1 MSRRYESG
9 CGETLIKWVIGLIV
23 LIFIASSW
31 WDRWHPTRTTRPLD
45 LITLWYLTIIF
56 VIAPA
61 AILVFA
67 LFYVGFLRLIRT
79 RGGQLNSQQPIQP
92 SPEELERQKKEA
104 ERLRQ
109 LEENKARAEWER
121 YHRFRRMEE
130 VDEMTGLQF
139 EEFAARL
146 FEKVGYLNVA
156 RTPINDQG
164 ADIICNS
171 PDGRRV
177 VVQAKRW
184 HGKKVGNGAIQEV
197 LAAMLY
203 YAADVAIVITSSRF
217 TESARALAAKDNR
230 ITLIDRK
237 KLVEMIEKHWPR
249 IIPGFDWDEYN
260 TRVKGPNNRRER
272 KTGYYRERRLGRF

>member
-9 CGETLIKWVIGLIV
+9 CAVIFQCAIVVIVWVC
-23 LIFIASSW
+23 IASSW
-31 WDRWHPTRTTRPLD
+31 WERWHPTRNTHPVD
-45 LITLWYLTIIF
+45 LTDLWFLTILF

-61 AILVFA
+61 AILCYCP
-67 LFYVGFLRLIRT
+67 FYLGYLRLMRNRDQQGT
-79 RGGQLNSQQPIQP
+79 PQQPVQQ
-92 SPEELERQKKEA
+92 SPEEFERRKKET

-109 LEENKARAEWER
+109 LEEDKARADWER
-121 YHRFRRMEE
+121 YHRFRRIEE

-146 FEKVGYLNVA
+146 FEKAGYLDVA

-164 ADIICNS
+164 ADIICSS
-171 PDGRRV
+171 PDGRKV

-184 HGKKVGNGAIQEV
+184 HGKKVGNGGIQEV

-203 YAADVAIVITSSRF
+203 YAADRAVVITTSRF

-230 ITLIDRK
+230 ITLIDRRG
-237 KLVEMIEKHWPR
+237 LVEMIEQYWPR
-249 IIPGFDWDEYN
+249 ITPEFDWDEYN
-260 TRVKGPNNRRER
+260 TNVKRPYNRRGR
-272 KTGYYRERRLGRF
+272 KTGYYRERKPGRY